1 MTQPATEHI
10 LGHQE
15 TGWWYIEFT
24 GSQTATPGAPPGTT
38 VKTTDPGE
46 SPSAIANAQT
56 WLNKNITPGT
66 NPVFGM
72 VDGQGTVR
80 MFWYGTV
87 DLPIVIDPPVA
98 AE

>member
-1 MTQPATEHI
+1 MTEPVIEHI
-10 LGHQE
+10 PGREE

-38 VKTTDPGE
+38 HKTTDPGE

-56 WLNKNITPGT
+56 WLNQNVKPGT
-66 NPVFGM
+66 NQVFGM

-80 MFWYGTV
+80 LFWYGTV
-87 DLPIVIDPPVA
+87 EVPIVIEPPVA